1 MKPISL
7 IKNKKPE
14 ADIKQYYFINLQIGF
29 VLTLLIMNIM
39 FRINFS
45 PEVEISYEERA
56 QDIIEMEDII
66 QTQQEFI
73 PPPPE
78 RPAAPVAVPNDE
90 IVEDEFFDLDTDLDL
105 GDMAE
110 LPPPPPPPA
119 DEDDTPEVFT
129 FVEDMPELVGGM
141 EAVYRNLRYPE
152 IARQAGIE
160 GRVVVQFVIDEQGNV
175 LNPRVVRGVGGGL
188 DEAAVAA
195 VRQAKF
201 TPGRQRGRAVR
212 VEYTLTIHFQLS
224 DSSSR

>member
-1 MKPISL
+1 MKPTSL
-7 IKNKKPE
+7 LQHKKPE
-14 ADIKQYYFINLQIGF
+14 ADIKQYYLINLQIGF

-39 FRINFS
+39 FRVNFN
-45 PEVEISYEERA
+45 PETELTYEERA
-56 QDIIEMEDII
+56 QDIIEMEDVVL
-66 QTQQEFI
+66 TQQEFI

-105 GDMAE
+105 GEMAS
-110 LPPPPPPPA
+110 LPPPPPPPDDHD
-119 DEDDTPEVFT
+119 DEPEVFQ

-141 EAVYRNLRYPE
+141 EAIYRNLRYPE

-160 GRVVVQFVIDEQGNV
+160 GRVVVQFVIDEQGRV

-195 VRQAKF
+195 VSQARF
-201 TPGRQRGRAVR
+201 TPGRQRGRPVR
-212 VEYTLTIHFQLS
+212 VQYTLTIHFQLS
-224 DSSSR
+224 QAN